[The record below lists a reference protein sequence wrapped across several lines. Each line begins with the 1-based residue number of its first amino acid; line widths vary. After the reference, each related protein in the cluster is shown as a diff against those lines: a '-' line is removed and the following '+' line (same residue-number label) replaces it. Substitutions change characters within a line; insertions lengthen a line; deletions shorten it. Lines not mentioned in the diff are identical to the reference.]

1 MTNGQKTK
9 RKVTKRKNKKI
20 VRPTN
25 YIPLYN
31 LPLRIGS
38 VSRSDGQTKIYI
50 MEDFNLFWDLFNPD
64 PEFANRNRATYSLWL
79 QKSDKTKKA
88 VIEWLKSKDKR
99 PTTRNPYFFLLD
111 FREPRQQTLTFKE
124 YYARYGTTL
133 EQDGWRMTN
142 PAGQQ
147 VIYVKN

>member
-1 MTNGQKTK
+1 
-9 RKVTKRKNKKI
+9 
-20 VRPTN
+20 
-25 YIPLYN
+25 
-31 LPLRIGS
+31 
-38 VSRSDGQTKIYI
+38 

-88 VIEWLKSKDKR
+88 VIEWLSKADKR

-111 FREPRQQTLTFKE
+111 FREPRTQTLTFKE
-124 YYARYGTTL
+124 YYARFGTTL

-142 PAGQQ
+142 PTGQQ
-147 VIYVKN
+147 VIYVKNW

>member
-1 MTNGQKTK
+1 
-9 RKVTKRKNKKI
+9 
-20 VRPTN
+20 
-25 YIPLYN
+25 
-31 LPLRIGS
+31 
-38 VSRSDGQTKIYI
+38 

-142 PAGQQ
+142 PTGQQ
-147 VIYVKN
+147 VIYIKN